1 MGVKEATLKLPISDS
16 LLEGRARRRVAN
28 LGLQL
33 MALPARMAAMAIV
46 ALLLVMMSSV
56 ALGASFTNPLFAGAD
71 PGILFD
77 PLTQSYYVTTTGG
90 DGSGGFLP
98 IFASTDLIHWTQV
111 HSRAS
116 QHRPR

>member
-1 MGVKEATLKLPISDS
+1 MTAI
-16 LLEGRARRRVAN
+16 
-28 LGLQL
+28 
-33 MALPARMAAMAIV
+33 AIV
-46 ALLLVMMSSV
+46 ALLLVVMISSV
-56 ALGASFTNPLFAGAD
+56 ARGASFTNPLFAGAD

-77 PLTQSYYVTTTGG
+77 PLTQSYYVTTTGE